1 MVLNRTNNSSAC
13 QINTTLSAS
22 EIVRFRGFSSRF
34 IYLGKIPFL
43 HLTPSLKDM
52 VSNKSPSYLIIHILA
67 GQTKIHQED
76 IGALGV
82 DEDVGRLQ
90 MKVMD
95 VRGQMAS

>member
-1 MVLNRTNNSSAC
+1 
-13 QINTTLSAS
+13 
-22 EIVRFRGFSSRF
+22 
-34 IYLGKIPFL
+34 
-43 HLTPSLKDM
+43 M